1 MDSLIFH
8 NDRLVSLAE
17 CRLSPGQAGLLM
29 GWGVFTTLRIY
40 KGIPFAFE
48 RHWARM
54 ARDAARLGV
63 PLPYKPGAVRQAV
76 MDVARE
82 NGRPESMARVSFIRN
97 EGGLWSESA
106 NRPPTDL
113 LIFTRG
119 LVGWP
124 VAQRLKLEPDGV
136 ASAGPYSG
144 TKILSWALP
153 SSRNE
158 RAHAEGFDEALL
170 QNEKHQIA
178 ECSSANFF
186 IVRAGKVAT
195 PSLSSGCLPGITR
208 EILLE
213 IAPPAGI
220 AIEERDLTE
229 ADLDTAEEAFIS
241 STTREVAPVGFISPR
256 WNFDTPGKV
265 TSRLEALFTS
275 AIHAYL
281 SSQSA

>member
-8 NDRLVSLAE
+8 NDRMTPLAD
-17 CRLSPGQAGLLM
+17 CRLSPGQTGLLM

-48 RHWARM
+48 RHWTRM
-54 ARDAARLGV
+54 ARDAGRLGV
-63 PLPYKPGAVRQAV
+63 PLPYKSEAVRQATI
-76 MDVARE
+76 DLARA
-82 NGRPESMARVSFIRN
+82 NNHPESMARVSFIRN
-97 EGGLWSESA
+97 SGGLWAEGPD
-106 NRPPTDL
+106 RPTTDL
-113 LIFTRG
+113 LIFTRE
-119 LVGWP
+119 LVHWP
-124 VAQRLKLEPDGV
+124 ASHRLRLEPDGV
-136 ASAGPYSG
+136 ASAGPYAG

-186 IVRAGKVAT
+186 LVHAGKVHT
-195 PSLSSGCLPGITR
+195 PPLSSGCLPGITR

-220 AIEERDLTE
+220 NIEERDLTE
-229 ADLDTAEEAFIS
+229 GDLDTAEEAFIS

-265 TSRLEALFTS
+265 TSRLESLFTS
-275 AIHAYL
+275 AISSYL
-281 SSQSA
+281 SSHSS